1 MTAISIIPASAISVK
16 EPVQATGTD
25 PTAKND
31 GDAFGFDDFLD
42 VINPLQHLP
51 GVGMLYRAIT
61 GDRMEPPA
69 ELAGGALYGGVYGFL
84 GALGSI
90 AFQEITGDSIE
101 QSVMSL
107 FGGSDGEKLL
117 LAQRAYGA
125 TQTLGDNDIERSPY
139 PAPALPAHSAVAA
152 L

>member
-1 MTAISIIPASAISVK
+1 MTAISIVPASSVSVR
-16 EPVQATGTD
+16 ETAPVSPSNPSTQS
-25 PTAKND
+25 D

-69 ELAGGALYGGVYGFL
+69 ELAGGALYGGIYGFL
-84 GALGSI
+84 GALGSR
-90 AFQEITGDSIE
+90 AFQEITGDSVE
-101 QSVMSL
+101 QTVMSL
-107 FGGSDGEKLL
+107 FCERQDGKLAQ
-117 LAQRAYGA
+117 AQRAYGA
-125 TQTLGDNDIERSPY
+125 VQGTGDNDIERSPY
-139 PAPALPAHSAVAA
+139 PAPALPAPSTLAA